1 MLLLTKVPRM
11 SPDSAVSRRRV
22 WGVVGKLPWPRRCG
36 SAGEA
41 TEGEDS
47 RGEGGRQEKGRRVG
61 APGTEQLAALPSFPQ
76 QKLGCLGSALVFKL
90 CGPAGTAAR
99 PEHHLRGG
107 GCRGEDAR
115 LLSNHHQAG
124 PPCSA
129 GSCLYRSRQI
139 RYPPPLLSSV
149 SRSFKITFISQGQG
163 KRKAGHG
170 AENTPSPQPGVY
182 FRIWLVLGFAAALCG
197 RNFYL

>member
-99 PEHHLRGG
+99 PEHHLQGG
-107 GCRGEDAR
+107 GG
-115 LLSNHHQAG
+115 G
-124 PPCSA
+124 
-129 GSCLYRSRQI
+129 
-139 RYPPPLLSSV
+139 V
-149 SRSFKITFISQGQG
+149 QGG
-163 KRKAGHG
+163 RC
-170 AENTPSPQPGVY
+170 T
-182 FRIWLVLGFAAALCG
+182 AAL
-197 RNFYL
+197 